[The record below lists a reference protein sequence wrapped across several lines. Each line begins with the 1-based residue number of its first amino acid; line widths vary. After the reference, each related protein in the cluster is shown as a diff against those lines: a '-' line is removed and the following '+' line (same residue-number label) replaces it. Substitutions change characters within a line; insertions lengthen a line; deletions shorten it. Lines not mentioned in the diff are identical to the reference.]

1 MAPHAETQNAPS
13 AGEPAI
19 TEEQARDAS
28 ARMRDLERA
37 LGAVVIGQ
45 SGAVRELCIGLVA
58 DGHVLLEGV
67 PGVGKTLLAR
77 TLAACLELRFQRVQF
92 TPDLMPADLIGARIW
107 NGETR
112 TWELHK
118 GPVFTDVLLADE
130 VNRTPPKTQAA
141 LLEAMEER
149 QVTIDGE
156 RHALGDA
163 FFVIATENPL
173 EFEGTYPLPE
183 AQTDRFFMKVTLG
196 YPPEEAELELLARG
210 ARGRAAPPA
219 VGMGAVMG
227 RQELLGLRGASTG
240 VRVDDSLRRYVLAIL
255 RATRASSSLKLGA
268 SPRAGLMLVRAAQ
281 VAALAEGRAFVLPD
295 DVKAC
300 ARPVL
305 RHRLAL
311 STEAEL
317 DGLDADRVLSSLLE
331 SVPVLGPSAP

>member
-1 MAPHAETQNAPS
+1 MAHADPAVSPVHVAHAPLTDDEVK
-13 AGEPAI
+13 AA
-19 TEEQARDAS
+19 TAS
-28 ARMRDLERA
+28 MRTLEVA
-37 LGAVVIGQ
+37 LDAVVVGQ
-45 SGAVRELCIGLVA
+45 AQALRELCIGLFA

-67 PGVGKTLLAR
+67 PGVAKTLLAR
-77 TLAACLELRFQRVQF
+77 TLASCLALRFQRVQF

-107 NGETR
+107 NAESR

-130 VNRTPPKTQAA
+130 INRTPPKTQAA

-156 RHALGDA
+156 RHDLGNA

-183 AQTDRFFMKVTLG
+183 AQTDRFLLKITLG
-196 YPPEEAELELLARG
+196 YPPEAAELELLARG
-210 ARGRAAPPA
+210 PRHRSSAPQA
-219 VGMGAVMG
+219 VLHKDA
-227 RQELLGLRGASTG
+227 LLSVREKASR
-240 VRVDDSLRRYVLAIL
+240 VRVDESVRKYILAIL
-255 RATRASSSLKLGA
+255 RATRTSPSLKLGA
-268 SPRAGLMLVRAAQ
+268 SPRAGLMLLRAAQ
-281 VAALAEGRAFVLPD
+281 VAALVEGRGFALPD
-295 DVKAC
+295 DVKLV

-317 DGLDADRVLSSLLE
+317 DGLDADSILRGILD
-331 SVPVLGPSAP
+331 SVPVVAG